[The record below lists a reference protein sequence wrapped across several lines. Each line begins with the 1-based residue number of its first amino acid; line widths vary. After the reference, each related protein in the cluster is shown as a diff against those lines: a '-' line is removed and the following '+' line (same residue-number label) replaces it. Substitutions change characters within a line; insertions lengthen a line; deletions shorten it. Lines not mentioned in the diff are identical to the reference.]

1 MLRYAGEIQA
11 LLPAQ
16 PRVACVT
23 LGTSQGLCFPICQT
37 GYSGDLLECPGPHS
51 WKVLTLLFVYS
62 SECFQGSSLPGTVS
76 SPSAPHTDRPHCM
89 ALHLGFSA
97 VPSPPPGPLSSF
109 LSGSAGVCLWGVR
122 RGFLGMTWYT
132 LRNEGS
138 RASWKY
144 PGRLTPEVEVPAQG

>member
-97 VPSPPPGPLSSF
+97 VPSPPPGPLSFQDLLESVCGV
-109 LSGSAGVCLWGVR
+109 SGGTS
-122 RGFLGMTWYT
+122 T

-138 RASWKY
+138 RASWRY
-144 PGRLTPEVEVPAQG
+144 PGRLTSRGGGPCSGPRT

>member
-97 VPSPPPGPLSSF
+97 VPSPPPGPLSFQDLLESVCGV
-109 LSGSAGVCLWGVR
+109 SGGAS
-122 RGFLGMTWYT
+122 T

-138 RASWKY
+138 RASWRY